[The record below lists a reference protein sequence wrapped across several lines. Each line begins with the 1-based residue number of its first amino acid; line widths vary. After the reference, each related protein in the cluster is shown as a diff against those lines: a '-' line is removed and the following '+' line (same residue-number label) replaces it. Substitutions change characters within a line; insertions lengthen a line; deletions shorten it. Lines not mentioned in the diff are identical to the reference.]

1 MYFRRIEGL
10 HKEYYTTNS
19 SGNFA
24 ALARKLDDEDDK
36 SWVVFAGEKD
46 ENPSLTNVTLEEAM
60 DFIILNFS
68 LSADPKQEKKEKKK
82 R

>member
-1 MYFRRIEGL
+1 MYFRRIERM

-24 ALARKLDDEDDK
+24 ALAKKMDDEDDR
-36 SWVVFAGEKD
+36 SWSVFAGEKD
-46 ENPSLTNVTLEEAM
+46 ENPSLTKATLEEAM

-68 LSADPKQEKKEKKK
+68 LSADPKQEKKKK
-82 R
+82 

>member
-1 MYFRRIEGL
+1 MYFRRIEGT

-24 ALARKLDDEDDK
+24 AMAKKMDDDDSK
-36 SWVVFAGEKD
+36 SWSVFAGEKD
-46 ENPSLTNVTLEEAM
+46 ENPNLTNATLEEAM
-60 DFIILNFS
+60 DFIVLNFS

-82 R
+82 